1 LGIMFGRKS
10 SFAVLFDMDG
20 TLIDS
25 EPYWMESE
33 QALAKEHNGKW
44 THADGLDVVG
54 MSLDQ
59 SSKLLKDR
67 ANIPL
72 EPTEIVDLLT
82 NEVQGKLAKV
92 IPWRPGAQELL
103 LDLRKHGV
111 KTALV
116 TMSLH
121 RMAKQV
127 VEAIPF
133 DAFDVIVAGD
143 DVTRGKPHPEAY
155 EKAAKLLGFEPA
167 KCIAFEDSISGLT
180 SAEAAGTFAI
190 GIPHVVPIPEK
201 EGRTLWPSLVG
212 VTYKQLRKLI

>member
-1 LGIMFGRKS
+1 MGIMFGRIPK
-10 SFAVLFDMDG
+10 FAVLFDMDG

-33 QALAKEHNGKW
+33 SALAAEHNGQW

-72 EPTEIVDLLT
+72 EPTEIVDRLT
-82 NEVQGKLAKV
+82 SEVQSKLAKV
-92 IPWRPGAQELL
+92 IPWRPGAKELL
-103 LDLRKHGV
+103 LDLKKHGV

-121 RMAKQV
+121 RMAQQV
-127 VEAIPF
+127 VDAIEF
-133 DAFDVIVAGD
+133 DAFDVIIAGN

-155 EKAAKLLGFEPA
+155 EKAAAALGFEPSR
-167 KCIAFEDSISGLT
+167 CIAFEDSLSGLT

-201 EGRTLWPSLVG
+201 EGRTLWPTLVG